1 MDADHPALAPT
12 GCDYWMDEFWRKLFS
27 DGKHSATSHRLEGLP
42 ADFRPIITVV
52 PDLHH
57 SYFISPFFEVKVG
70 KGRLIVCGLRHD
82 ANSTA
87 ARLFKRTL
95 WRYVVSAD
103 FNPKWQVSPEWFTDV
118 FLTRKGPKEKA
129 VKLDADVKDMMNKGK
144 VTP

>member
-1 MDADHPALAPT
+1 M
-12 GCDYWMDEFWRKLFS
+12 GE
-27 DGKHSATSHRLEGLP
+27 
-42 ADFRPIITVV
+42 
-52 PDLHH
+52 
-57 SYFISPFFEVKVG
+57 
-70 KGRLIVCGLRHD
+70 GRLIVCGLRID

-95 WRYVVSAD
+95 WRYAVSDD